1 MAIIDPKEQDPAK
14 VSRIIHPDQSPD
26 AIAARKLATRQN
38 IENNPVFQ
46 AIMDENKR
54 MRKDMSMLAGQMKAI
69 TTRFHAVMDY
79 LSKTGVL
86 LNQPLDE
93 EGFADGPPITP
104 DEAQVAF
111 WDGLKQHNIVDMPA
125 YGIEAYLAEHM
136 RLGDFITQ
144 IGQVQLQ
151 HGATM
156 EEMIE
161 KAREF
166 NSEPRRLVKVRGDHF
181 GLDAWLN
188 ENPNELSD
196 EEQEALAKEFG
207 LAKMDDEE
215 PIAEE

>member
-1 MAIIDPKEQDPAK
+1 MTIIDPKETDPK
-14 VSRIIHPDQSPD
+14 KISRIIRPDEDP
-26 AIAARKLATRQN
+26 ATMAARRLAARES
-38 IENNPVFQ
+38 IENNPIFQ
-46 AIMDENKR
+46 AIMEENKR
-54 MRKDMSMLAGQMKAI
+54 MRKDMAMLAGQMKAL

-79 LSKTGVL
+79 LSKSGIL

-93 EGFADGPPITP
+93 EGFADGPPVTP
-104 DEAQVAF
+104 DEAQVKF
-111 WDGLKQHNIVDMPA
+111 WDTLDVDMPA
-125 YGIEAYLAEHM
+125 YGIEAFLAEHM

-166 NSEPRRLVKVRGDHF
+166 NNDPRRLVQLRGDHF

-188 ENPNELSD
+188 ENPNNLSE

-215 PIAEE
+215 PEQEE

>member
-1 MAIIDPKEQDPAK
+1 MAIIDPKETDPSK
-14 VSRIIHPDQSPD
+14 ISRIIHPDQSPD
-26 AIAARKLATRQN
+26 AMAVRALTKQQN
-38 IENNPVFQ
+38 VENNPVSQ
-46 AIMDENKR
+46 ALAEENKR
-54 MRKDMSMLAGQMKAI
+54 MRKDMSMLAGQMKAL

-79 LSKTGVL
+79 LSKCGIL
-86 LNQPLDE
+86 LNQPLNE

-104 DEAQVAF
+104 DEAQVPF
-111 WDGLKQHNIVDMPA
+111 WDSIDVQLPT

-166 NSEPRRLVKVRGDHF
+166 NSEPRRLVQLRGDHF

-188 ENPNELSD
+188 ENPEGLSE
-196 EEQEALAKEFG
+196 EEQEALAQEFG
-207 LAKMDDEE
+207 LAKVDDEE
-215 PIAEE
+215 PITEE